1 MKAEVFWPQ
10 WVGSSDNGFTDTMRE
25 KMVLQRNI
33 LLFFMTMFIFLT
45 LPVYAESYG
54 KVPEKLQAALFVKL
68 LVMSREINSGE
79 DLSIYVVNAPEAAAE
94 LRKAVGLS
102 IGKSVLRAVYEGKG
116 FPSFRPSVLYI
127 GENTDTEELIRYCRK
142 NGVLSVTGEPGLVE
156 QGVTLGV
163 CMDGEKPGILLNVTA
178 SKAENITWNPT
189 LLKISKLYK

>member
-1 MKAEVFWPQ
+1 MA
-10 WVGSSDNGFTDTMRE
+10 
-25 KMVLQRNI
+25 LQRNI
-33 LLFFMTMFIFLT
+33 IPFFLVLLLFLT

-54 KVPEKLQAALFVKL
+54 KVPEKLQAALFVKIL
-68 LVMSREINSGE
+68 MMSKEINNGE
-79 DLSIYVVNAPEAAAE
+79 DLSVYVVNAPEAAAE

-116 FPSFRPSVLYI
+116 FPSFRPSVVYI
-127 GENTDTEELIRYCRK
+127 GEDTNIERWIRYCRE
-142 NGVLSVTGEPGLVE
+142 NGTLSVTGNPGLVE

>member
-1 MKAEVFWPQ
+1 MEVLKKWLIR
-10 WVGSSDNGFTDTMRE
+10 GIRRHTERKNMA
-25 KMVLQRNI
+25 LQRNI
-33 LLFFMTMFIFLT
+33 IPFFLVLLLFLT

-54 KVPEKLQAALFVKL
+54 KVPEKLQAALFVKIL
-68 LVMSREINSGE
+68 MMSKEINNGE
-79 DLSIYVVNAPEAAAE
+79 DLSVYVVNAPEAAAE

-116 FPSFRPSVLYI
+116 FPSFRPSVVYI
-127 GENTDTEELIRYCRK
+127 GEDTNIERWIRYCRE
-142 NGVLSVTGEPGLVE
+142 NGTLSVTGNPGLVE